1 MESNRLSFHSP
12 VTHPFSKDDLTAR
25 RRVVVVDA
33 VATHYRAVAIVSTTH
48 MTAPMLRLE
57 LSLLIIALR
66 RTILVLVPSQQG
78 EEACEASTDGSFKR
92 TTVVLGRRTGEYSL
106 GDGPNSIFCTKIG
119 RCSPSNIPG
128 ATQVY
133 QTSGR

>member
-25 RRVVVVDA
+25 RRVVDA
-33 VATHYRAVAIVSTTH
+33 DATHYRAAIVSTTH

-78 EEACEASTDGSFKR
+78 EEACASTDGSFKR
-92 TTVVLGRRTGEYSL
+92 TIVALGEYSL
-106 GDGPNSIFCTKIG
+106 SGEHGTILSSEIG
-119 RCSPSNIPG
+119 RCSPFNILG
-128 ATQVY
+128 TTQVY
-133 QTSGR
+133 QTTGEVKRQGYK